1 MRRKI
6 SHWLIG
12 TALAA
17 APIAVAAQELTVWDW
32 KSGDPATANYYAGVK
47 EAFEA
52 AHPGVT
58 VNFVVQP
65 HDQYY
70 TLLGTALASD
80 GGPDVLLIH
89 GGAQATSRAGALLP
103 LNDMAEGFA
112 GLADFTSGE
121 NVLAL
126 PLTIQGFAVYYNKD
140 LYEAAG
146 LDPENPPET
155 WEELETVC
163 AAFVE
168 QGSVPC
174 FAMGNKEG
182 FGGDFFLSVLAAGLL
197 TSEEQAAQ
205 AAGDLPWT
213 DPKIRQIVEAWVA
226 TSEAGWYQEG
236 ANATAKFMDEY
247 EMFMRGEAANTI
259 GLLSDVAHWKQFE
272 EFLGVENVG
281 VFLHPSP
288 EGEARLPISGGI
300 GYAVNAASPH
310 ADLAAEL
317 VATLGGPEQAAV
329 FALDT
334 GALPANTAVDTSTLS
349 SPGLEQILG
358 WMDSV
363 PAAQAHAVLPPPV
376 LEEWHRQSQLLLNG
390 ETTVDEA
397 LARME
402 EVRLQAKA
410 G

>member
-1 MRRKI
+1 
-6 SHWLIG
+6 
-12 TALAA
+12 
-17 APIAVAAQELTVWDW
+17 
-32 KSGDPATANYYAGVK
+32 
-47 EAFEA
+47 
-52 AHPGVT
+52 
-58 VNFVVQP
+58 
-65 HDQYY
+65 
-70 TLLGTALASD
+70 
-80 GGPDVLLIH
+80 
-89 GGAQATSRAGALLP
+89 
-103 LNDMAEGFA
+103 
-112 GLADFTSGE
+112 
-121 NVLAL
+121 
-126 PLTIQGFAVYYNKD
+126 
-140 LYEAAG
+140 
-146 LDPENPPET
+146 
-155 WEELETVC
+155 
-163 AAFVE
+163 
-168 QGSVPC
+168 
-174 FAMGNKEG
+174 MGNKEG
-182 FGGDFFLSVLAAGLL
+182 FGGDFFLSVLAAGML
-197 TSEEQAAQ
+197 SPEEQAAQ

-226 TSEAGWYQEG
+226 TNDAGWSQEG

-247 EMFMRGEAANTI
+247 EMFMRSEAAHTI

-288 EGEARLPISGGI
+288 GGEARLPISGGI
-300 GYAVNAASPH
+300 GYAVNAASPN

-334 GALPANTAVDTSTLS
+334 GALPANTAVDTSSLS